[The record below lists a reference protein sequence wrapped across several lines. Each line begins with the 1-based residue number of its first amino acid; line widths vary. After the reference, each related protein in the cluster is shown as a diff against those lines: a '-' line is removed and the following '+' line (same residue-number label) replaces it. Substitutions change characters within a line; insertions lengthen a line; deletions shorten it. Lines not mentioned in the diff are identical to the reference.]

1 MQLLLT
7 NIALLKLHKGFAMKK
22 LLFAFIFVIS
32 TISLPVLADE
42 QIAEVSVSTV
52 QAMVNASPARAVV
65 LDANNEQA
73 RAEAGVVPGA
83 LKLSSYNQYALAE
96 LPADKN
102 TTLVFHCY
110 NSFCQ
115 ASHMAAARASQA
127 GYKDVRVM
135 KAGIVGWNAANKKT
149 S

>member
-1 MQLLLT
+1 
-7 NIALLKLHKGFAMKK
+7 MKK
-22 LLFAFIFVIS
+22 LLFALIFVIS
-32 TISLPVLADE
+32 AMALPVLADE
-42 QIAEVSVSTV
+42 QIAEVSVANV
-52 QAMVNASPARAVV
+52 QEMVNEKLAKVVV

-73 RAEAGVVPGA
+73 RVEAGIVPGA
-83 LKLSSYNQYALAE
+83 LKLSSYNQYALTE

-102 TTLVFHCY
+102 TTLVFYCY

-115 ASHMAAARASQA
+115 ASHIAAARALQA